1 MNKNL
6 YSMTGY
12 GRQEE
17 TIGESIFTVEIRCL
31 NSKGLDLNVR
41 TPYFLRDKE
50 MSIRTLTAEKLL
62 RGKIEVFIHA
72 ESLTTQRE
80 LPINWSLL
88 KTYTDSLKEFA
99 QAESLST
106 QDILGIALKLPDVQK
121 AEDKTFAEAQWETLL
136 RTIELTIQAV
146 QTYRKTEGDS
156 LFQEFHDRI
165 QLILEARE
173 NIVQPLLERNEKVRA
188 RLKNA
193 LDEVLPADKID
204 ANRYEQEII
213 YYLEKLDIS
222 EEQSRLLTNCQH
234 FLEELNHEAQG
245 KKLGFI
251 AQEIGREINTIGSK
265 ANDATIQKWVVNM
278 KDELEKIKEQINNV
292 L

>member
-1 MNKNL
+1 
-6 YSMTGY
+6 MTGY
-12 GRQEE
+12 GRVEE
-17 TIGESIFTVEIRCL
+17 TIGDSVFTVEIRCL
-31 NSKGLDLNVR
+31 NSKVLDLNVR

-50 MSIRTLTAEKLL
+50 MSIRTLAAEKLL
-62 RGKIEVFIHA
+62 RGKIEVFIHV

-234 FLEELNHEAQG
+234 FLEELNQEAQG

>member
-1 MNKNL
+1 
-6 YSMTGY
+6 MTGY
-12 GRQEE
+12 GRAEE
-17 TIGESIFTVEIRCL
+17 TIGESVFTIEIKCL

-50 MSIRTLTAEKLL
+50 MTIRSWVAEKLL
-62 RGKIEVFIHA
+62 RGKVEVYIHA
-72 ESLTTQRE
+72 ENLSTKTE

-88 KTYTDSLKEFA
+88 KTYTDALISFSEQENLPN
-99 QAESLST
+99 

-121 AEDKTFAEAQWETLL
+121 AEDKTFSNEQWTS
-136 RTIELTIQAV
+136 LTTVIDKAIQAI
-146 QTYRKTEGDS
+146 QHYRKTEGDS
-156 LFQEFHDRI
+156 LFKEFHDRI
-165 QLILEARE
+165 ALILEARE
-173 NIVQPLLERNEKVRA
+173 SIVQPLQQRNEKVRS

-234 FLEELNHEAQG
+234 FLDELNQEAQG

-265 ANDATIQKWVVNM
+265 ANDAAIQKWVVNM

>member
-1 MNKNL
+1 
-6 YSMTGY
+6 MTGY
-12 GRQEE
+12 GRLEE

-106 QDILGIALKLPDVQK
+106 HDILGIALKLPDVQK

-188 RLKNA
+188 RLKM
-193 LDEVLPADKID
+193 LWMKC
-204 ANRYEQEII
+204 
-213 YYLEKLDIS
+213 YL
-222 EEQSRLLTNCQH
+222 R
-234 FLEELNHEAQG
+234 
-245 KKLGFI
+245 
-251 AQEIGREINTIGSK
+251 
-265 ANDATIQKWVVNM
+265 
-278 KDELEKIKEQINNV
+278 IK
-292 L
+292 

>member
-12 GRQEE
+12 GRAEE
-17 TIGESIFTVEIRCL
+17 TIGESVFTVEIRCL

-99 QAESLST
+99 QTESLST
-106 QDILGIALKLPDVQK
+106 QDILSIALKLPDVQK
-121 AEDKTFAEAQWETLL
+121 AEEKTFTEAQWEILQQA
-136 RTIELTIQAV
+136 IERTIQAV
-146 QTYRKTEGDS
+146 QTYRKTEGDT

-165 QLILEARE
+165 QHILQARE
-173 NIVQPLLERNEKVRA
+173 NIVQPLNERNEKVRA

-234 FLEELNHEAQG
+234 FIEELNHEAQG

-265 ANDATIQKWVVNM
+265 ANDAAIQKWVVNM

>member
-12 GRQEE
+12 GRMEE
-17 TIGESIFTVEIRCL
+17 TIGESVFTVEIRCL

-62 RGKIEVFIHA
+62 RGKMEVFIHS
-72 ESLTTQRE
+72 ESLSTQRE

-88 KTYTDSLKEFA
+88 KTYTDSLKAFA

-121 AEDKTFAEAQWETLL
+121 AEDKTFTEAQWEILQQ
-136 RTIELTIQAV
+136 TIQRSIQAV
-146 QTYRKTEGDS
+146 QNYRKTEGDA

-165 QLILEARE
+165 QLIMEARE
-173 NIVQPLLERNEKVRA
+173 NIVQPLIERNEKVRA

-234 FLEELNHEAQG
+234 FIEELNNEAQG

-265 ANDATIQKWVVNM
+265 ANDASIQKWVVNM

>member
-1 MNKNL
+1 
-6 YSMTGY
+6 MTGY
-12 GRQEE
+12 GRAEE
-17 TIGESIFTVEIRCL
+17 TIGESVFTVEIRCL

-50 MSIRTLTAEKLL
+50 MSIRALTAEKLL

-72 ESLTTQRE
+72 ENLSTGQE

-99 QAESLST
+99 QTESLST
-106 QDILGIALKLPDVQK
+106 QDILSIALKLPDVQK
-121 AEDKTFAEAQWETLL
+121 AEDKTFTEAQWEVLQQA
-136 RTIELTIQAV
+136 IERTIQAV
-146 QTYRKTEGDS
+146 QTYRKTEGDA

-165 QLILEARE
+165 QHILQARE
-173 NIVQPLLERNEKVRA
+173 NIVQPLNERNEKVRA

-234 FLEELNHEAQG
+234 FIEELNHEAQG